1 MLPCC
6 AIAAFFI
13 ASVLGWADAA
23 RRGLRRIATAALAV
37 ELGLAI
43 GLGGGVALAAYLGP
57 ASVSSVFC
65 LVQSPSADK
74 PGWSSGRRPE
84 GQR

>member
-6 AIAAFFI
+6 AIAAFVI
-13 ASVLGWADAA
+13 ATVFGWASAA
-23 RRGLRRIATAALAV
+23 RRGLRRLATAALAI
-37 ELGLAI
+37 ELGLVL
-43 GLGGGVALAAYLGP
+43 GLGGGVALAAYFTP
-57 ASVSSVFC
+57 ASVSGVFC
-65 LVQSPSADK
+65 FAQSPSTDN